1 MAFFLPISPE
11 KQAKELGEAGNYLCS
26 LTCCDVFG
34 LSWHLNFGFEQ
45 VLACLGLCAP
55 ELKAAQNGVR
65 YERKWAGD
73 LCEPAVHADSGRW
86 RCSLKVELESDRR
99 RAEKNFKN
107 LIKFLSNSFKLIPQL
122 KLRIKVNLKS
132 NQQKQTA

>member
-11 KQAKELGEAGNYLCS
+11 KQAKELGEAGNYVCS

-34 LSWHLNFGFEQ
+34 LSLHLNFGFEQ

-86 RCSLKVELESDRR
+86 RCSLKVGCVSRRCMQIWVKKMRLEGGIRVGQ
-99 RAEKNFKN
+99 EKGRE
-107 LIKFLSNSFKLIPQL
+107 KF
-122 KLRIKVNLKS
+122 
-132 NQQKQTA
+132 